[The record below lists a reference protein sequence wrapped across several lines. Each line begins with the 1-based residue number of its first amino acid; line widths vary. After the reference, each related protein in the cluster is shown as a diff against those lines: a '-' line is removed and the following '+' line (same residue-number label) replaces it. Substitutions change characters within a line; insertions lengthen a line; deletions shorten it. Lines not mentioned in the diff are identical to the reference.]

1 MKKIMLVL
9 LAMVLSISTFIAKGE
24 IKINLPASKTASQ
37 AENVKAPLLVQVD
50 AAGDFFRDGTRVSF
64 EELAE
69 AIAGIPRDKP
79 VLLRMDRESK
89 FEHFIRVIDL
99 LKEHQHENFR
109 IATER
114 KDG

>member
-1 MKKIMLVL
+1 MKD
-9 LAMVLSISTFIAKGE
+9 
-24 IKINLPASKTASQ
+24 
-37 AENVKAPLLVQVD
+37 PLLVQVD